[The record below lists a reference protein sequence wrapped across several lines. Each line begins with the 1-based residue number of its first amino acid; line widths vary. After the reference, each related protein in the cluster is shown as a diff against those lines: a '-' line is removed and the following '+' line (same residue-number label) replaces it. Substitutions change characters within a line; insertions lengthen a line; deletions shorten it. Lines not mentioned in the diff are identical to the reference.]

1 MLNRIAIVVL
11 LLAILG
17 QTFSKAF
24 IVTSYYANTDAYAK
38 NCVNKAKPSLNCNG
52 KCQMMKKMKQEEN
65 KDKQTPERRNNNE
78 EVLSSKSF
86 FISVQAAPACILVHA
101 ARYTS
106 HFPERR
112 STDFF
117 HPPQS

>member
-1 MLNRIAIVVL
+1 MLSRITIVIL

-17 QTFSKAF
+17 QTFYRVF
-24 IVTSYYANTDAYAK
+24 IVTSYYANTDTYAK
-38 NCVNKAKPSLNCNG
+38 NCVNKVKPSLHCNG

-86 FISVQAAPACILVHA
+86 FISVQAVSACKLIHA
-101 ARYTS
+101 VGYTS
-106 HFPERR
+106 SFPENRN
-112 STDFF
+112 TEFF